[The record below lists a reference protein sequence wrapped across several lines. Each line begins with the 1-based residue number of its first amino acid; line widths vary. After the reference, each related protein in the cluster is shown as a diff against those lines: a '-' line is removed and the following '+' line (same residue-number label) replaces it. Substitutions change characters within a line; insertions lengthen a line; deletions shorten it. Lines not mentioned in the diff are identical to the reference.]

1 MLQLTKKYDIDV
13 LLRTN
18 FYASH
23 FVQTIQFFNILFLGA
38 FSFILLALL
47 LTLKLKF
54 GMWASCSAP
63 EPKCQ

>member
-23 FVQTIQFFNILFLGA
+23 FVQTIQFF
-38 FSFILLALL
+38 
-47 LTLKLKF
+47 LTF
-54 GMWASCSAP
+54 YF
-63 EPKCQ
+63 